1 MKNFNFKALVP
12 HLIAIGIFL
21 VVSIIYC
28 RPALEGKS
36 LVQNDNVHWK
46 GAAQNSFEY
55 KEKNGHYPFWN
66 THLFSGMPNYQIAM
80 EAKSFVPD
88 LHTLFTLGLPKPIGF
103 FFLACLCFYLLCCVV
118 NIRTVIGIFGS
129 LAFAYATY
137 NALIIAAGHDTKM
150 WAMAYMPALLAG
162 LLLIYQKKYWV
173 GLAVATIAC
182 IWEVGFSHLQ
192 ITYYFGIAAFIIT
205 LGYVIKWIREKD
217 WRHLIISLSL
227 AALAGMAGVANS
239 AMTLLTTSEY
249 ARYTMRGGKNIET
262 SGAEIKKVNT
272 KGLDKDYAFS
282 YSIGKSEILTAFMP
296 AVFGE
301 SSAMRIDEDSK
312 FVSELVEKNIPENQ
326 AAQLAQSLPKYWGG
340 MKESTG
346 GTLYYGAII
355 CFLAIIGLVLIKDAI
370 KWWIAG
376 AIVLFI
382 FMAWGRN
389 FETFNSFLLDHLP
402 LYNKFRSPNTALIIP
417 QFLLPLLAAMGLQQ
431 ILFAQNG
438 KEQLQASLKKIFYA
452 LGGLFVIVLLIYF
465 FNDFSTAVD
474 TQILQAYSN
483 PQQGGNNEMGRTII
497 NALKA
502 ERKSMYISSVFRAL
516 LFAALVIGLLYA
528 YLKNILKPLVIVII
542 FTVVNSIDL
551 LVIDNHYLNTEN
563 YVDADSYESENFS
576 ASASDKEILQDKDP
590 HYRVY
595 NLSADIFNDAIT
607 SYFHRSV
614 GGYHPAKLRIYQD
627 VIETQLAKSP
637 MNMDVLNMLD
647 TRYLI
652 VPPQQQQQGGTSVYK
667 NDQAL
672 GAAWFIKHINYVNG
686 PVEEI
691 KALNHFGPK
700 DTVIVDESFKNVV
713 GTNPVP
719 DSAATIK
726 LENYDND
733 AIKYITNTS
742 SPQFA
747 VFSEIYY
754 PAGWNA
760 YIDGKQTPY
769 AKVNYILRGMPVPAG
784 KHEIVFKFE
793 PASYYTGQKLIYV
806 GNVLFY
812 IAIAGAAFAL
822 WKQRKKATF

>member
-21 VVSIIYC
+21 VVAVIYC

-55 KEKNGHYPFWN
+55 KEKYGRYPFWN
-66 THLFSGMPNYQIAM
+66 THLFSGMPNYQVAM
-80 EAKSFVPD
+80 EAKSYVPD

-103 FFLACLCFYLLCCVV
+103 FFLACLCFYLLCCVIG
-118 NIRTVIGIFGS
+118 IRPVIGIFSS
-129 LAFAYATY
+129 LGFAYATY

-162 LLLIYQKKYWV
+162 LLLIYQKKYWT
-173 GLAVATIAC
+173 GLAVATIAA

-192 ITYYFGIAAFIIT
+192 ITYYFGITAFIIT
-205 LGYVIKWIREKD
+205 LGFVIKWVKEKD
-217 WRHLIISLSL
+217 WRHLIISLSF
-227 AALAGMAGVANS
+227 AALAAAAGIANS
-239 AMTLLTTSEY
+239 AMTLLTTAEY
-249 ARYTMRGGKNIET
+249 AKYTMRGGKNIET
-262 SGAEIKKVNT
+262 AGAEIKKVST

-282 YSIGKSEILTAFMP
+282 YSIGKSEILTSFMP
-296 AVFGE
+296 SVFGE
-301 SSAMRIDEDSK
+301 SSAIRFEEDSK
-312 FVSELVEKNIPENQ
+312 LVSELTEKNIPENQ
-326 AAQLAQSLPKYWGG
+326 AVQIAQSLPKYWGG
-340 MKESTG
+340 MRESTG

-355 CFLAIIGLVLIKDAI
+355 CFLALIGMVVIKDPI

-376 AIVLFI
+376 ATLLFI

-389 FETFNSFLLDHLP
+389 FSDFNSFLLDHLP

-431 ILFAQNG
+431 LFFAQNG
-438 KEQLQASLKKIFYA
+438 RELLQSSFKKILYTI
-452 LGGLFVIVLLIYF
+452 GGLFVLVLLIYF
-465 FNDFSTAVD
+465 FNDFSTAID
-474 TQILQAYSN
+474 AQILQPN
-483 PQQGGNNEMGRTII
+483 PQGGGNEMGRTIV

-502 ERKSMYISSVFRAL
+502 ERKSMYMSSFFRAL
-516 LFAALVIGLLYA
+516 FFAALVLGLLYA
-528 YLKNILKPLVIVII
+528 YLKNILKPLAIVII
-542 FTVVNSIDL
+542 FTAINSIDL
-551 LVIDNHYLNTEN
+551 LVYDNHYLNADN
-563 YVDADSYESENFS
+563 FVDSDSYQAENFTPS
-576 ASASDKEILQDKDP
+576 AADNQILQDKDP

-627 VIETQLAKSP
+627 VIETQLSKSP

-647 TRYLI
+647 TKYLI
-652 VPPQQQQQGGTSVYK
+652 VPAQQQQQQQAQGVSVYT
-667 NDQAL
+667 NDEAL

-700 DTVIVDESFKNVV
+700 DTVIIDESLKNIAGV
-713 GTNPVP
+713 NPST
-719 DSAATIK
+719 DSAAVIK
-726 LENYDND
+726 LESYDND
-733 AIKYITNTS
+733 VIKYSTNAA

-760 YIDGKQTPY
+760 YVDGKQTPY
-769 AKVNYILRGMPVPAG
+769 AKVNYALRGMPVPAG

-793 PASYYTGQKLIYV
+793 PSSYYTGQKLIYV

-812 IAIAGAAFAL
+812 IAIAGAVFAL
-822 WKQRKKATF
+822 WKQRKKATV